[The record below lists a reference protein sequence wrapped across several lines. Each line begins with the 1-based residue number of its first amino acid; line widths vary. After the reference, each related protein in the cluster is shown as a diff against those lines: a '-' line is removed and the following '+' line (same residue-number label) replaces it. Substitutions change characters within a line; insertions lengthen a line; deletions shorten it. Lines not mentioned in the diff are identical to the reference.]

1 MFVARSLGMIRAPS
15 TSPSLTFWIAS
26 SLLFTRTGSIASNR
40 RWPSDARSI
49 RSPPSST
56 TADWPSSPL

>member
-1 MFVARSLGMIRAPS
+1 MFDARSLGMMSAPS

-26 SLLFTRTGSIASNR
+26 FLLFTRTGSMASKR
-40 RWPSDARSI
+40 REPSFARSM

-56 TADWPSSPL
+56 TADLPSRPL

>member
-1 MFVARSLGMIRAPS
+1 MFVARSLGMISAPS

-26 SLLFTRTGSIASNR
+26 FLLSTRTGSIASNR
-40 RWPSDARSI
+40 RRPSDARSI

-56 TADWPSSPL
+56 TADCPSRPL

>member
-1 MFVARSLGMIRAPS
+1 MMSAPS

-26 SLLFTRTGSIASNR
+26 SRLSTGTGSIASNSR
-40 RWPSDARSI
+40 LPSVARSI

-56 TADWPSSPL
+56 TAV

>member
-1 MFVARSLGMIRAPS
+1 MFVARSLGMISAPS

-26 SLLFTRTGSIASNR
+26 SLLSTRTGSMASNS
-40 RWPSDARSI
+40 RWPSLARSM

-56 TADWPSSPL
+56 TADLPSSPL